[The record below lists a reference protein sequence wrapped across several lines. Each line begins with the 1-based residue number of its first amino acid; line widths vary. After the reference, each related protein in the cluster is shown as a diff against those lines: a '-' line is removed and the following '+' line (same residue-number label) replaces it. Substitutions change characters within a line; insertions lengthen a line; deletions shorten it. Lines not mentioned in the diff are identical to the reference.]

1 MWIEKVVGNLGD
13 KKSYLEYRARVKKLP
28 TGYREAGS
36 ALERYLMYMGPSD
49 DGKALI
55 AMLGDL
61 ADLLEQSIA
70 DGTTIRDLVGDDPS
84 EFAEAFLD
92 NYAGGSW
99 IRKERARLAESID
112 RAIVDRDA
120 VDRDAVD
127 RDAIDRDTEAR

>member
-1 MWIEKVVGNLGD
+1 MNMWIDKLVGDLGD
-13 KKSYLEYRARVKKLP
+13 KKSYLAYKARVKKLP

-36 ALERYLMYMGPSD
+36 ALERYLMYMGPSN
-49 DGKALI
+49 DGKALV

-61 ADLLEQSIA
+61 AELLEQSVA

-99 IRKERARLAESID
+99 IRTERTRLAESID
-112 RAIVDRDA
+112 RAI
-120 VDRDAVD
+120 
-127 RDAIDRDTEAR
+127 IDRASSEQAR